1 MAKKD
6 DVEPLNGSETRDKSS
21 RHVSFSPL
29 ENMETERPESNV
41 WVSVVTLHKV
51 FHG

>member
-6 DVEPLNGSETRDKSS
+6 DVQSLNGSETRDKSS
-21 RHVSFSPL
+21 ASRHVSFSLL

-41 WVSVVTLHKV
+41 MGKCCHIPQS
-51 FHG
+51 